1 MKIPEFLVFA
11 KFIAVGFLIAEV
23 WQLSFHLAENS
34 YLELHNSTLWV
45 KIGLI
50 LAGLLL
56 CLTYAVKR
64 DALAVVTRMACSLRI
79 DLLIAIGIG
88 VWIDILA
95 LSWLTNTHLALKN
108 ADPQWAPSALFI
120 LCALLLSPIIQHY
133 RPKPKR
139 PTQQLYFISDD
150 EIDDP
155 SEDMLESEA
164 EAKSFAEAVLKSGA
178 HNGLVVGVDGPWG
191 VGKTSFINLAARYWE
206 RSEEKV
212 IVCRLEPLRYAS
224 QPDLAD
230 RFIRE
235 LSVAIRRKA
244 FAPEFR
250 PAASRYSRLIKGK
263 AEFSFLGF
271 RLSLEPSQETA
282 DELLDDLDEVLR
294 SIGHRVII
302 VIDDLD
308 RLDATTTN
316 NVLFTARRTFKLSQ
330 ATYILCYDTEILA
343 GNDEEGTRAREFL
356 EKFVTVKL
364 SLFVDSSSISNFL
377 RRDWQ
382 LTENHINSIPSDTMW
397 KLGSILNELAD
408 ILDGESAAKYLPLI
422 GDMRKVKRFVN
433 AMLLMQIEKS
443 DLGRTDFN
451 KRDLINLMLLHLNYP
466 GQFRRIYSEETE
478 GRSGVFSVFR
488 EYGAPSFKNSDQF
501 PKMLESAQ
509 ESPSFLLKQLFDVK
523 TLELTSPD
531 SLDEGILASRACFN
545 QGSHRNLEGYLKL
558 IVRFATPEPQET
570 FALYHAAVEKVR
582 KGTPINSVL
591 TSNDFRFERTHDRFW
606 SVLVNQSHDFTYP
619 IAEDAINSLVDSLP
633 RYSLIEH
640 SDRGLRKRAIYSLL
654 QLLDRAGWGRTLK
667 RRRENSAENV
677 IEIAFW
683 IFGEKHFEGKGLIQR
698 IASDDRGVL
707 GWNDLMLFRLQ
718 CCADRQ
724 GQLYNLHSALA
735 VHQDQNA
742 ETSGQV
748 SRLTLTG
755 MRGFS
760 QKVFETFKRTYIDP
774 QRNFFTEV
782 NNTPNEDFLGRPFP
796 PHDVLA
802 RNGDNFIFSDQS
814 ISAVRSAIKG
824 FVIYQLSNNSPPKGS
839 GVGCG
844 LYDESG
850 DNDAGEIAK
859 LMNEYVFDFCF
870 NPDINDDNT
879 FLFLDYCLSNLSSS
893 FFHGEDDDGFV
904 ATHASLSGGFNSK
917 RLAQYWS
924 QHRSVI
930 RNQAENT
937 SERLVV
943 THSYIA
949 SYADDLEG
957 VFAVL
962 DEMASQTF
970 PTLSG

>member
-1 MKIPEFLVFA
+1 
-11 KFIAVGFLIAEV
+11 
-23 WQLSFHLAENS
+23 
-34 YLELHNSTLWV
+34 
-45 KIGLI
+45 
-50 LAGLLL
+50 
-56 CLTYAVKR
+56 
-64 DALAVVTRMACSLRI
+64 
-79 DLLIAIGIG
+79 
-88 VWIDILA
+88 
-95 LSWLTNTHLALKN
+95 
-108 ADPQWAPSALFI
+108 
-120 LCALLLSPIIQHY
+120 
-133 RPKPKR
+133 
-139 PTQQLYFISDD
+139 
-150 EIDDP
+150 
-155 SEDMLESEA
+155 
-164 EAKSFAEAVLKSGA
+164 
-178 HNGLVVGVDGPWG
+178 
-191 VGKTSFINLAARYWE
+191 
-206 RSEEKV
+206 
-212 IVCRLEPLRYAS
+212 
-224 QPDLAD
+224 
-230 RFIRE
+230 
-235 LSVAIRRKA
+235 
-244 FAPEFR
+244 
-250 PAASRYSRLIKGK
+250 
-263 AEFSFLGF
+263 
-271 RLSLEPSQETA
+271 
-282 DELLDDLDEVLR
+282 
-294 SIGHRVII
+294 
-302 VIDDLD
+302 
-308 RLDATTTN
+308 
-316 NVLFTARRTFKLSQ
+316 
-330 ATYILCYDTEILA
+330 
-343 GNDEEGTRAREFL
+343 
-356 EKFVTVKL
+356 
-364 SLFVDSSSISNFL
+364 
-377 RRDWQ
+377 
-382 LTENHINSIPSDTMW
+382 MW

-408 ILDGESAAKYLPLI
+408 ILDGESAAKYLPII

-488 EYGAPSFKNSDQF
+488 EYGDPSFKNSDQF

-570 FALYHAAVEKVR
+570 FALYQAAVEKVR
-582 KGTPINSVL
+582 NGTPINSVL
-591 TSNDFRFERTHDRFW
+591 TSNDFRFERAHDRFW

-633 RYSLIEH
+633 HYSLIEQGG
-640 SDRGLRKRAIYSLL
+640 RGLRKRAIYSLL

-667 RRRENSAENV
+667 RRRENSAENI
-677 IEIAFW
+677 IEIAFL

-724 GQLYNLHSALA
+724 GQLYNLQSALV
-735 VHQDQNA
+735 VHQDKNA
-742 ETSGQV
+742 ETSGEV

-760 QKVFETFKRTYIDP
+760 QKVFETFKRTYIDQ
-774 QRNFFTEV
+774 QRNFFAEV
-782 NNTPNEDFLGRPFP
+782 DKTPNEDFLGRPFP

-814 ISAVRSAIKG
+814 ISAVRSVIKG

-850 DNDAGEIAK
+850 DNDAGGIAK

-870 NPDINDDNT
+870 NPAINDDNT

-904 ATHASLSGGFNSK
+904 ATEASLSRGFNSK
-917 RLAQYWS
+917 RLGQYWS

-930 RNQAENT
+930 RNQAKNT

-943 THSYIA
+943 THNYTA

-962 DEMASQTF
+962 DEMADQTA